1 MVQLSHPYMTTGKI
15 TGLTLWIIVGKV
27 MSLLSN
33 ILSRFVITFLPRSK
47 DTSWVTAKGR
57 KAKGEKN
64 EALQGA
70 CLLLRA
76 VNKPIRWKADWF
88 LVAMGWVPA
97 QTIGHTMDPV
107 SVSLFYNKLFPIE
120 QILSMPAWYDFRQ
133 DFSNE
138 GEKCHMKIL
147 YSTCYKLKMQNR
159 FILFS
164 MTTPDAL
171 QLQSLEYQ
179 ANNGEKVKPCQGV
192 SRERG
197 QEGRFTFFLY
207 NNFLK
212 MWKTSVNVPW
222 NLCERSKLSERFFSS
237 YHYLHLFLSS
247 I

>member
-1 MVQLSHPYMTTGKI
+1 MSKGQRQKGQRRKEWGFARRMPVDESCEQAYQMENRLLPGCQGLSSSPDY
-15 TGLTLWIIVGKV
+15 
-27 MSLLSN
+27 
-33 ILSRFVITFLPRSK
+33 
-47 DTSWVTAKGR
+47 
-57 KAKGEKN
+57 
-64 EALQGA
+64 
-70 CLLLRA
+70 
-76 VNKPIRWKADWF
+76 
-88 LVAMGWVPA
+88 
-97 QTIGHTMDPV
+97 IGHTTDTV

-147 YSTCYKLKMQNR
+147 YSTCYKLRMQNR

-192 SRERG
+192 SRERW
-197 QEGRFTFFLY
+197 QEGRFTFFLH